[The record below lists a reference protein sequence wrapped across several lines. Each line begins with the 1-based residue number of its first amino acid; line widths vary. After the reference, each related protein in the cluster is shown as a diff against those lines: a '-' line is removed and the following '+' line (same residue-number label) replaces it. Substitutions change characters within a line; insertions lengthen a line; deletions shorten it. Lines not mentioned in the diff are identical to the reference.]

1 MSYDTVPASTF
12 PLSIQ
17 TGTVEAPTW
26 TEVAGINSITV
37 TPSRRDADTT
47 TFANAGWD
55 QATVVGRGATVAAA
69 GCAMYDASGVKDPG
83 QVACEALADEIGTAA
98 RGTFRIALP
107 GGKAFEFS
115 GDVNVTPFGGGVSDV
130 ARWEM
135 EIRVA
140 APASVVT
147 VTPEEE
153 PAPEA

>member
-1 MSYDTVPASTF
+1 MSFDTVPASTF

-17 TGTVEAPTW
+17 TGTELAPVW
-26 TEVAGINSITV
+26 TEVGGINSITV

-55 QATVVGRGATVAAA
+55 QATVVGRGSTVAASGFA
-69 GCAMYDASGVKDPG
+69 IYDAAGVKDPG
-83 QVACEALADEIGTAA
+83 QVACEALADEIGSAA
-98 RGTFRIALP
+98 RGTFRVSLP
-107 GGKAFEFS
+107 GGKAFEFT

-140 APASVVT
+140 TPPSIVT
-147 VTPEEE
+147 VAVP
-153 PAPEA
+153 PAPPAG

>member
-17 TGTVEAPTW
+17 TGTELAPAW
-26 TEVAGINSITV
+26 TEVGGINSITV

-55 QATVVGRGATVAAA
+55 QATVVGRGATVAASGFA
-69 GCAMYDASGVKDPG
+69 LYDAAGVKDPG
-83 QVACEALADEIGTAA
+83 QVACEALADEIGAAA
-98 RGTFRIALP
+98 RGTFRVTLP

-140 APASVVT
+140 TPPSVVT
-147 VTPEEE
+147 VAAP
-153 PAPEA
+153 PAPPAP